1 MCAARLMGML
11 ISRMLKLSAVSIF
24 YTFKNRY
31 RCPES
36 YEAFQNVQTNVI
48 DLLAHEFGDSK
59 NARRSKEEIE
69 TIQQALGGGEAR
81 KRKDDNTHTS
91 AAARCTKS
99 HSGEYMLTHSVN
111 LPRGNASTS
120 RPCAFGQ
127 THRRIRADGLA
138 RRCRV

>member
-1 MCAARLMGML
+1 ML

-48 DLLAHEFGDSK
+48 DLLVHEFGDSK

-99 HSGEYMLTHSVN
+99 HSGEYMLTHSVKSTTRECIHVPALCIWSN
-111 LPRGNASTS
+111 AQEDQSRWTRAPWPRMK
-120 RPCAFGQ
+120 C
-127 THRRIRADGLA
+127 RAE
-138 RRCRV
+138 V